1 MREPKF
7 TARNFHSAQFAF
19 PLYRVM
25 REYASVLGV
34 WLRSDSYAIQPH
46 TIVLAR
52 VIGLDDARNR
62 LQMIGQMLIR
72 ADRHEPIAQPHR
84 HRAAILDL
92 PLLPPPYPWHDTATR
107 AASAE
112 MDINES
118 TARRLELQLAD
129 AFTPLYREMRE

>member
-1 MREPKF
+1 MRETEF
-7 TARNFHSAQFAF
+7 TARNFHSAQFTF
-19 PLYRVM
+19 PLYQVM

-34 WLRSDSYAIQPH
+34 WLRSDSYSIQAH

-92 PLLPPPYPWHDTATR
+92 PILPPPILGT
-107 AASAE
+107 
-112 MDINES
+112 I
-118 TARRLELQLAD
+118 RRQGQHQ
-129 AFTPLYREMRE
+129 PRWI

>member
-1 MREPKF
+1 MREPEF
-7 TARNFHSAQFAF
+7 TARNFHSAQFTF

-34 WLRSDSYAIQPH
+34 WLRSDSYSIQAH

-92 PLLPPPYPWHDTATR
+92 PILPPL
-107 AASAE
+107 SL
-112 MDINES
+112 
-118 TARRLELQLAD
+118 ARYGDKGSISRD
-129 AFTPLYREMRE
+129 GYKREHGSPPGTSIG